1 MSRATLIRVKKMPCL
16 SVPRAVGGERFGKTS
31 FVSVGRLDELAT
43 LVTGRDPGD
52 DWRDRLN
59 EAGVRLVIAG

>member
-1 MSRATLIRVKKMPCL
+1 MDGDK
-16 SVPRAVGGERFGKTS
+16 FGKTS
-31 FVSVGRLDELAT
+31 FVSVGRLDELDT
-43 LVTGRDPGD
+43 LVTDRDPGD